1 VEEEEPWKR
10 KSKQEEYDEGERS
23 RKKHNTLKVKRR
35 TNTKSREEKYE
46 KGRRKRS
53 KKNNMLKRKEEEEK

>member
-1 VEEEEPWKR
+1 VEEEEPWKK
-10 KSKQEEYDEGERS
+10 KSKEEEYDEGERS
-23 RKKHNTLKVKRR
+23 RKKHNTWKEKRI

-53 KKNNMLKRKEEEEK
+53 KKNNML